1 MERNIEI
8 IINDDGLRV
17 VRINDVRFKGKNKED
32 WKKVE
37 NYLKEYVG
45 EYYEIEESSEK
56 VYISSDFP
64 DEYANSESR
73 LALKGAVVKAKA
85 NASQGIPELI
95 RIATNEIYSENTK
108 TKHNEDAKQ
117 GWYRYDVRFELPVFN
132 DKTGE
137 IDRYNRYYGRMLV
150 RHAEDGKRYLYD
162 ILGIK
167 KETSSPLES

>member
-1 MERNIEI
+1 LERNIEI

-73 LALKGAVVKAKA
+73 LALKGAVAKAKA

-117 GWYRYDVRFELPVFN
+117 GWYRYDLRFELPVFN

-167 KETSSPLES
+167 KETSSPLEP

>member
-8 IINDDGLRV
+8 IIDDDGLRV

-73 LALKGAVVKAKA
+73 LALKGAVAKAKA

-167 KETSSPLES
+167 KETSSPLEP

>member
-1 MERNIEI
+1 MEI

-73 LALKGAVVKAKA
+73 LALKGAVAKAKA

-95 RIATNEIYSENTK
+95 RIATNENYSENTK
-108 TKHNEDAKQ
+108 AKHNEDAKQ

>member
-73 LALKGAVVKAKA
+73 LALKGAVAKAKA

-167 KETSSPLES
+167 KETSSPLEP

>member
-1 MERNIEI
+1 LGRNIEI

-73 LALKGAVVKAKA
+73 LALKGAVAKAKA

-167 KETSSPLES
+167 KETSSPLEP